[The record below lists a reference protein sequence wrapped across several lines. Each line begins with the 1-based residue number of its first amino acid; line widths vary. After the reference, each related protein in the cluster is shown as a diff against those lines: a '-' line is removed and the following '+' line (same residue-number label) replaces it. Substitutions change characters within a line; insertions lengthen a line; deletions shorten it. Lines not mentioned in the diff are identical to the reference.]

1 MSELD
6 PKITELESR
15 LESLVRTQ
23 INFQKE
29 ITAIR
34 NELTRLRAAGSP
46 TRPPTQTVQPA
57 REPVYSRPH
66 SSEAPP
72 IASTRPSR
80 EDRLPPASWTESY
93 GGKHRETQD
102 RVTDYFSKQTE
113 SARANLEK
121 FIGENLISKVGIL
134 ILILGVGIGA
144 KYAIDNNL
152 ISPLTRILL
161 GYIVGF
167 GLLALAA
174 KLKAKYLNF
183 SAVLLSGAMAI
194 MYFITYFAYAT
205 YQLIGQT
212 TAFPLMVI
220 FTTFTVT
227 AAVLYNRQVIAHF
240 GLVGAYAVPFLL
252 SEDSGRYS
260 FLFGYMSVIN
270 AGILA
275 ISVKKYWKPIFYTAS
290 IFTWLIFGSWF
301 SARYDHES
309 HFYLALTFLG
319 IFATIF
325 YATKIVHG
333 VVHSENENADSLI
346 TVFATGVIFYSF
358 LLAIGGSRTGIPS
371 YTSFFVYLAVA
382 SVLILIT
389 SWRFYGRMLIYLS
402 YPFTWLIFGRWFVEF
417 YDSEQHF
424 VLAAIFAGVFFT
436 IYYIAA
442 LIYKLAFED
451 LEDPLTAGLLLSNS
465 FMFYGFTYAITRSR
479 EASSGFEGL
488 LTVGHAAFHGVVSQI
503 VSRLKTDNVI
513 VVQILTG
520 LVLTFSTLAIP
531 VQFDGNIVTMVWA
544 VEAAVLFGIG
554 RMRGIPLFEYFSY
567 PLMALA
573 AASML
578 GDWVMVYYDRVPS
591 PSELNRVP
599 LTNGDFLTAIIVV
612 ASFAT
617 IFMINRDDDREP
629 PLGLS
634 PSRLL
639 GYAVAAAAIFT
650 LYNAGRLEIS
660 NYHHQWLVS
669 SRESLVYFQRDIGHV
684 NFLWQMIYTMLFVS
698 AMTAVNLIK
707 ARSQSVAF
715 AATAFGLL
723 VLTYF
728 ITVAQFLMYEL
739 RVAYVIGHAGTSL
752 NVGIRYISY
761 FAATLLL
768 GSLYA
773 NSRDKL
779 IHENAGLRNSQMA
792 FEVVLTITLF
802 ISLSCEL
809 VNLMAQ
815 FSLADGTKL
824 GLSILWGVFALAMV
838 VVGIASDR
846 KYQRI
851 AAITLLAVTLVKLF
865 FYDITDLG
873 TIPKTILFISLGTLL
888 LMVSFL
894 YNKYKNLI
902 FAVAAEEKATENEL

>member
-23 INFQKE
+23 IDFQKE

-34 NELTRLRAAGSP
+34 NELTRLRTAA
-46 TRPPTQTVQPA
+46 RPLPPATQSVQQP
-57 REPVYSRPH
+57 REPVYPPPRSAQ
-66 SSEAPP
+66 APP
-72 IASTRPSR
+72 THPEPSTREVR
-80 EDRLPPASWTESY
+80 PPFASWTEPSA
-93 GGKHRETQD
+93 GKRQETQD
-102 RVTDYFSKQTE
+102 RVSDYFNKQTE
-113 SARANLEK
+113 NARSNLEK
-121 FIGENLISKVGIL
+121 FIGENLISKIGIL
-134 ILILGVGIGA
+134 ILIFGVGIGA

-152 ISPLTRILL
+152 VSPLTRIVL
-161 GYIVGF
+161 GYIFGF
-167 GLLALAA
+167 GLLGLAA

-212 TAFPLMVI
+212 SAFPLMVI
-220 FTTFTVT
+220 FTVFTVA
-227 AAVLYNRQVIAHF
+227 AAVLYKRQVIAHF

-290 IFTWLIFGSWF
+290 VFTWLIFGAWF
-301 SARYDHES
+301 SARYDHTS
-309 HFYLALTFLG
+309 HFFMALTFLG
-319 IFATIF
+319 IFAVIF

-333 VVHSENENADSLI
+333 VVHSENEHSESLVTI
-346 TVFATGVIFYSF
+346 FATGLIFYSF
-358 LLAIGGSRTGIPS
+358 LLAIGGVRTGITE
-371 YTSFFVYLAVA
+371 YTIYFIYLAVA
-382 SVLILIT
+382 SVLIVVS
-389 SWRFYGRMLIYLS
+389 SWRFYGRILIYLS
-402 YPFTWLIFGRWFVEF
+402 YPFTWLTFGRWFFEF
-417 YDSEQHF
+417 YSPEQHF
-424 VLAAIFAGVFFT
+424 VLAATFAGVFFA
-436 IYYIAA
+436 IYYVAA
-442 LIYKLAFED
+442 LVYKLVFED
-451 LEDPLTAGLLLSNS
+451 LEDTLTAGLLLTNS
-465 FMFYGFTYAITRSR
+465 FIFYGFSYAITRSR

-488 LTVGHAAFHGVVSQI
+488 LTVGHAALHGIVSQI
-503 VSRLKTDNVI
+503 VSRLKAGNLI
-513 VVQILTG
+513 VVQVLTV

-544 VEAAVLFGIG
+544 VEAAVLFGLG

-567 PLMALA
+567 PMMALA

-578 GDWVMVYYDRVPS
+578 GDWIMVYYDRVPS

-599 LTNGDFLTAIIVV
+599 LTNGDFLTAIVV
-612 ASFAT
+612 VVSFAT
-617 IFMINRDDDREP
+617 TFMVNRDDDHES
-629 PLGLS
+629 PLGLIF
-634 PSRLL
+634 SRLF
-639 GYAVAAAAIFT
+639 GYAVAASAIFT

-669 SRESLVYFQRDIGHV
+669 QKESLVYFQRDIGHV
-684 NFLWQMIYTMLFVS
+684 NLLWQMIYTMLFAI
-698 AMTAVNLIK
+698 AMTAVNRVK
-707 ARSQSVAF
+707 ARSRSIAF
-715 AATAFGLL
+715 AASALGLL

-728 ITVAQFLMYEL
+728 LTVGQFLTYEL
-739 RVAYVIGHAGTSL
+739 RVAYLLGQAGTAI
-752 NVGIRYISY
+752 NVAIRYISY
-761 FAATLLL
+761 VATAVVL

-773 NSRDKL
+773 NAKDRL
-779 IHENAGLRNSQMA
+779 ISENIGPRNTQLA
-792 FEVVLTITLF
+792 FEIALTTTLF
-802 ISLSCEL
+802 ITLSCEL
-809 VNLMAQ
+809 VNLIAQ

-838 VVGIASDR
+838 VVGIAFDR
-846 KYQRI
+846 KYQRV

-865 FYDITDLG
+865 FYDISDLG

-902 FAVAAEEKATENEL
+902 FMVADDEKATDN